1 MSRRIPTSWEEDDW
15 SHPAS
20 ASNGSS
26 NPHNPSSLGP
36 SLATRPGPGPTL
48 LRTGAATN
56 VLYNPREPE
65 IVLSS
70 QQPRTLYKPELTILK
85 RDTASQ
91 ASGSRE
97 VKRGGSSTKEE
108 REKERKEKERRY
120 KEVKERIFAEGKA
133 AGGGATTDGNGGNN
147 GGNNG
152 ANGNGRGQ
160 GGKRG
165 GRGGSGNSTPKSG
178 ARTPGHQSSPSPTPQ
193 PQPQS
198 SNSCPN
204 PGASDPSFSQPKVAA
219 SKPLSTGAITGFS
232 LNSGTLSAPVKQK
245 ERSEWQLRQVELD
258 GKMLE
263 SQAQQYGF
271 GQNEELLGDMENG
284 LDWDEF
290 RRDQWGGERRGEGQG
305 QSYAEGYGTTS
316 SYDVRRFSELQSYG
330 GGYGGDTRGDYTRGY
345 VQGTRDY
352 AAGGYARDIPQDAME
367 YAQKTQ
373 DLGDRFNKLDLIGFG
388 ESADPLDKPIP
399 VSMGIVSRRDGAQV
413 PIREPRG
420 PDGAGGRGFSGRGR
434 GRGGRAA
441 GQLS

>member
-1 MSRRIPTSWEEDDW
+1 LNTN
-15 SHPAS
+15 S
-20 ASNGSS
+20 A
-26 NPHNPSSLGP
+26 
-36 SLATRPGPGPTL
+36 
-48 LRTGAATN
+48 
-56 VLYNPREPE
+56 
-65 IVLSS
+65 
-70 QQPRTLYKPELTILK
+70 QPRTLYKPELTILK

-97 VKRGGSSTKEE
+97 VKTGGSSTKEE
-108 REKERKEKERRY
+108 REKERREKERRY

-133 AGGGATTDGNGGNN
+133 AGATTDGNGGNN
-147 GGNNG
+147 WGNDG

-178 ARTPGHQSSPSPTPQ
+178 AGTPRHQSSPSQTSQPQ
-193 PQPQS
+193 PQPSNSRGS
-198 SNSCPN
+198 SN
-204 PGASDPSFSQPKVAA
+204 PSSQPKIAA
-219 SKPLSTGAITGFS
+219 KPISTGAITGFS

-271 GQNEELLGDMENG
+271 GQNEELLGDRENG

-316 SYDVRRFSELQSYG
+316 SYDVRRFTELQSYG
-330 GGYGGDTRGDYTRGY
+330 GGYGQDARGDYTRGY
-345 VQGTRDY
+345 VQDTRDY
-352 AAGGYARDIPQDAME
+352 AAGGYTRDIPQDAIE

-373 DLGDRFNKLDLIGFG
+373 DLGDRFNNLDLIGFG
-388 ESADPLDKPIP
+388 ESADPMDKPIP

-441 GQLS
+441 GNLS